1 MLKLLLDE
9 HISPQVARGINRI
22 SKEVSVV
29 PTVDWE
35 QGRFLGVGDELILEQ
50 AARQALTLVTY
61 DRKTIPVILKLWA
74 EIGRHHAGII
84 FVDEKSIPPSDF
96 GGLIRALITVHH
108 DQARMDWAGRVSF
121 LRRQI

>member
-50 AARQALTLVTY
+50 AA
-61 DRKTIPVILKLWA
+61 KLWA

-84 FVDEKSIPPSDF
+84 FVDEKSIPPPDF
-96 GGLIRALITVHH
+96 GGLIRALVTVHR

>member
-96 GGLIRALITVHH
+96 GGLIRGTGN
-108 DQARMDWAGRVSF
+108 RSP
-121 LRRQI
+121 